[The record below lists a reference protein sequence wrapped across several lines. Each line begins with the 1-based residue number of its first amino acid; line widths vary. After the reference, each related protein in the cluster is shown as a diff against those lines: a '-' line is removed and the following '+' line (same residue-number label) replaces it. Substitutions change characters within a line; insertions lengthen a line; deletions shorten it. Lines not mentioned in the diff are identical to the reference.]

1 MTREIDPE
9 RDVGLQGHYAGIVTR
24 VSAFVID
31 VVVSV
36 GLYLLFLLL
45 FRVGWE
51 YDTNHTITWGDHRII
66 TIIGFALWA
75 ILYFAQPWSTS
86 GRSLGMAVVGLRVV
100 RTDGTPV
107 SFGRAV
113 ARIVT
118 LPLSLIF
125 LGIGFLIML
134 VQPERRALHDLIAG
148 TAVVYSWD
156 ARAARLRFLA
166 TAQTDG

>member
-24 VSAFVID
+24 VSAFVVD

-36 GLYLLFLLL
+36 SLYLLFLLL

-51 YDTNHTITWGDHRII
+51 YVTNHTITWGDHRII
-66 TIIGFALWA
+66 TIVGFVVWA
-75 ILYFAQPWSTS
+75 IIYFAHPWSTS

-100 RTDGTPV
+100 RTDGSPV

-113 ARIVT
+113 VRILT
-118 LPLSLIF
+118 LPLSLVF
-125 LGIGFLIML
+125 LGVGFLIML

-156 ARAARLRFLA
+156 ARAARLRFLG
-166 TAQTDG
+166 AQPGR

>member
-1 MTREIDPE
+1 MTTEIDPE
-9 RDVGLQGHYAGIVTR
+9 RDVGLQGHYAGVVTR

-36 GLYLLFLLL
+36 GLFLLFLLL

-51 YDTNHTITWGDHRII
+51 YITNHTITWGDHRII
-66 TIIGFALWA
+66 TIAWFALWA
-75 ILYFAQPWSTS
+75 IVYFAHPWATS
-86 GRSLGMAVVGLRVV
+86 GRSLGMAIVGLRVV
-100 RTDGTPV
+100 RADGTPV

-113 ARIVT
+113 VRIVT

-166 TAQTDG
+166 NAPTDR